1 MRLARLLFVGLMVAV
16 SAILGATAAVAQTWS
31 VQSAD
36 YGAGNQRQ
44 DVTNVVRRLVNGPNF
59 KVNNANLGTDPAI
72 GRDKTCASWG
82 KDSRGNVFVIFLTA
96 KGKDGELPQMFSG
109 GGPGFGGPGF
119 PGWGGGGGPGGGGN
133 NYGLRITSAMWGLG
147 SRQQDVTNRLQN
159 MVRNNRLSVDVTPR
173 TMGGDPVVGANKVLT
188 VYYNWN
194 GRNQSKVAPENT
206 VLNLP

>member
-1 MRLARLLFVGLMVAV
+1 MRLARLLFIGLMVAV

-72 GRDKTCASWG
+72 GRDKTLRIVG
-82 KDSRGNVFVIFLTA
+82 KDSRGNVRDFSYREGQMVNS
-96 KGKDGELPQMFSG
+96 QMFRG

-119 PGWGGGGGPGGGGN
+119 PGWGSGGGPGGGGN